1 MWWLFKMKTLESV
14 VADLQ
19 QIIDQNLTQ
28 YVIPYRR
35 GNTIRIE
42 NIVIRASKKHGYVVF
57 NTRTNKPI
65 TNTFSKTGAVAV
77 AQAFLKNEPYT
88 TLKEYDT
95 TLEKHFNDA
104 HFYSHILSGNSDES
118 RKAAIQNRLAES
130 KNQIDYTKEL
140 LDDYVLK
147 DIR

>member
-1 MWWLFKMKTLESV
+1 MKTVEAAV
-14 VADLQ
+14 NDLQ

-28 YVIPYRR
+28 YMIPYRR
-35 GNTIRIE
+35 GDTIRIE

-57 NTRTNKPI
+57 DTRTNKPI

-77 AQAFLKNEPYT
+77 AQAFLKNESYIP
-88 TLKEYDT
+88 LKQYDT

-104 HFYSHILSGNSDES
+104 HFYSHILSGNSDDNRKHAIKIRLSES
-118 RKAAIQNRLAES
+118 RR
-130 KNQIDYTKEL
+130 QIDHTKKL
-140 LDDYVLK
+140 LDNYVLK

>member
-1 MWWLFKMKTLESV
+1 MKTIESV
-14 VADLQ
+14 ISDLQ

-28 YVIPYRR
+28 YAIPYRR

-42 NIVIRASKKHGYVVF
+42 NVVIRASKKHGYVVF
-57 NTRTNKPI
+57 DTRTNKPI

-77 AQAFLKNEPYT
+77 AQAFLKNQSYA

-104 HFYSHILSGNSDES
+104 YFYSHILDGNSDES
-118 RKAAIQNRLAES
+118 RKDAIQIRLAES
-130 KNQIDYTKEL
+130 KHQIDHTKEL